1 MKYINGKDVLP
12 EKLLQQ
18 LQIYAQGNLL
28 YIPRQENC
36 RAGWGAV
43 NGTRQMIK
51 VRNMEICKMYME
63 GATIIE
69 LAEQYHLSEDS
80 IRKVLSNRKSLLAVK

>member
-18 LQIYAQGNLL
+18 LQVYAQGNLL

-51 VRNMEICKMYME
+51 ARNIQICEMYGE

-69 LAEQYHLSEDS
+69 LMEHYHLSEDS
-80 IRKVLSNRKSLLAVK
+80 IRKVLSNRKSLLAVE